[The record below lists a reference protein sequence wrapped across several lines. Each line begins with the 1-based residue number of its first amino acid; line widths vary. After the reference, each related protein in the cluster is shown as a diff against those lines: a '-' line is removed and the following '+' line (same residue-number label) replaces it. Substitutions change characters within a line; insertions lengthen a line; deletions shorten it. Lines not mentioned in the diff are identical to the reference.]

1 VIQDFSI
8 DARRALAA
16 SEREARL
23 LKHHQVA
30 TEHLLLGLLR
40 VEDSIAAR
48 ALRSLG
54 ASYRKARREVARLV
68 DTGAESVAGPLG
80 FTPRAREIIEDAFS
94 GSTWLPLV
102 VETSLDAPMPR
113 PLASPAPR
121 LRASRRRE
129 VQADELLFALLA
141 HGDGVAAHV
150 LDRLGVDLEKL
161 AAAVHRARMPEAP
174 QDILVEGS
182 LRWPPHPP
190 GRN

>member
-1 VIQDFSI
+1 VINEFSI

-54 ASYRKARREVARLV
+54 VSYAKARRQVARLV
-68 DTGAESVAGPLG
+68 DTGADSVAGPVA
-80 FTPRAREIIEDAFS
+80 FTPRVREIIEDAFS
-94 GSTWLPLV
+94 GSTWLPLIV
-102 VETSLDAPMPR
+102 QTSLNARMPR
-113 PLASPAPR
+113 PLSSPAPR
-121 LRASRRRE
+121 LRSSRRRE
-129 VQADELLFALLA
+129 IQADELLFALLA
-141 HGDGVAAHV
+141 HGEGVAAHV
-150 LDRLGVDLEKL
+150 LARLGVDLEKL
-161 AAAVHRARMPEAP
+161 AVAVHRARLPEAP
-174 QDILVEGS
+174 QNILVEGS
-182 LRWPPHPP
+182 LHWPPDPP

>member
-1 VIQDFSI
+1 VIKDFSS

-23 LKHHQVA
+23 LKHPHVA
-30 TEHLLLGLLR
+30 TEHLLLGLLC

-54 ASYRKARREVARLV
+54 VRYGKARRQIARLV
-68 DTGAESVAGPLG
+68 DSGADTVAGPVA
-80 FTPRAREIIEDAFS
+80 FTPRAREIMEDAFS

-102 VETSLDAPMPR
+102 VETSLDAPTPR
-113 PLASPAPR
+113 PFSSAAPR

-129 VQADELLFALLA
+129 VQTDELLFALLA
-141 HGDGVAAHV
+141 HGEGVAAHV
-150 LDRLGVDLEKL
+150 LNRLGIDLEKL
-161 AAAVHRARMPEAP
+161 AIAVHRARVPEAP
-174 QDILVEGS
+174 ENVLVDTS
-182 LRWPPHPP
+182 LRWPPGPA

>member
-1 VIQDFSI
+1 VIKDFSI
-8 DARRALAA
+8 DARRALAG

-23 LKHHQVA
+23 LKHNQVA
-30 TEHLLLGLLR
+30 TEHLLLGLLS

-54 ASYRKARREVARLV
+54 VSYAKARREVARLV
-68 DTGAESVAGPLG
+68 DRGVESVAGPLA
-80 FTPRAREIIEDAFS
+80 FTPRAREIIEDSFS

-102 VETSLDAPMPR
+102 VATSLDARMPR
-113 PLASPAPR
+113 PLSSPAPR

-129 VQADELLFALLA
+129 VQADELLFAMLA
-141 HGDGVAAHV
+141 HGEGVAAHV

-161 AAAVHRARMPEAP
+161 AVAVHRARLPEAP
-174 QDILVEGS
+174 ENILVEGS
-182 LRWPPHPP
+182 LRWPPDPP

>member
-54 ASYRKARREVARLV
+54 VSYGKARRQVARLV
-68 DTGAESVAGPLG
+68 DTGTESVAGPLA
-80 FTPRAREIIEDAFS
+80 FTPRAREIIEDAFN

-102 VETSLDAPMPR
+102 VATSLDARMPR
-113 PLASPAPR
+113 PLSSPAPR

-141 HGDGVAAHV
+141 HGEGVAAHV

-161 AAAVHRARMPEAP
+161 AVAVHRARLPDAP
-174 QDILVEGS
+174 QNIVFEGS
-182 LRWPPHPP
+182 LPWPPDPRD
-190 GRN
+190 RN

>member
-1 VIQDFSI
+1 MQDFSI

-40 VEDSIAAR
+40 VEGSIAAR

-54 ASYRKARREVARLV
+54 VSYGKARRQVARLV
-68 DTGAESVAGPLG
+68 DTGAENVAGPLA

-102 VETSLDAPMPR
+102 VETSLDARMPR
-113 PLASPAPR
+113 PLSSPAPR

-129 VQADELLFALLA
+129 IQADELLFALLA
-141 HGDGVAAHV
+141 HGEGVAAHV
-150 LDRLGVDLEKL
+150 LGRLGVDLEKL
-161 AAAVHRARMPEAP
+161 AVAVHRARLPEAP
-174 QDILVEGS
+174 QNILVEGS
-182 LRWPPHPP
+182 LRWPPDPP